1 MESLPVHMLSV
12 DVQYHPET
20 QESHICPLYPVIHV
34 QSPLV
39 SAHSELLDV
48 VPAVLQEQSVHK
60 KMLLKLKISK

>member
-1 MESLPVHMLSV
+1 MLSV

-20 QESHICPLYPVIHV
+20 QESHICPLYPVAHV

-48 VPAVLQEQSVHK
+48 VPIVLQEQSINLEQMKV
-60 KMLLKLKISK
+60 I